1 MRKNRKAAL
10 SIALAALM
18 AFCAAAFAVFAAN
31 STSAGQF
38 ADNAEVQGY
47 QQTIQALEQRQK
59 ELQQQLKNVQND
71 RYTAQQKAADLN
83 ELILS
88 TEKKI
93 ETTQNLLNAL
103 SAQIS
108 EKEQEIAAKETEII
122 SKQAEVD
129 VTREKFLMLVRA
141 QYESETTGIL
151 GVVLGSDSVSD
162 LLSRIEY
169 MANILEYNSTLLEK
183 FKREKQELE
192 DMKAVLESSKS
203 ELDAAYASQM
213 AYSDTLAAEEAALQL
228 QKGDADAYV
237 ASLKKTEAEIT
248 EQYNAARAE
257 EEKESQ
263 RLEALLRQL
272 AKENES
278 DYVGGKFIWP
288 VDTSIRRISSG
299 YGWRTYYYYGK
310 KVTDFH
316 MGIDIPAPVGT
327 DIYAVQ
333 SGKVI
338 VAQSHSS
345 YGNYIVIDHGGG
357 ISTLYA
363 HCSQLLV
370 KVGDEVVQGDHIAE
384 MGSTGNSTGSHVH
397 FEVRV
402 DGKHED
408 PIANGWVVQP

>member
-1 MRKNRKAAL
+1 MKKNRKIL
-10 SIALAALM
+10 VCVTLAALT
-18 AFCAAAFAVFAAN
+18 ALSAVAFAVFAA
-31 STSAGQF
+31 STTSAGQF
-38 ADNAEVQGY
+38 ENNAEVQKY
-47 QQTIQALEQRQK
+47 QQTIKEIEQRQK
-59 ELQQQLKNVQND
+59 ELEQQLKSVQSD
-71 RYTAQQKAADLN
+71 RYSAQQRAADLY

-103 SAQIS
+103 ALQV
-108 EKEQEIAAKETEII
+108 EAKELEIAEKETEILN
-122 SKQAEVD
+122 KQTEVE

-141 QYESETTGIL
+141 QYESESTGIL
-151 GVVLGSDSVSD
+151 DVVLGSDSISD
-162 LLSRIEY
+162 LLSRVEY
-169 MANILEYNSTLLEK
+169 MASILEYNSTLLEK

-203 ELDAAYASQM
+203 ELDAAYATQL

-248 EQYNAARAE
+248 AQYNAAREA
-257 EEKESQ
+257 EEKENQ

-278 DYVGGKFIWP
+278 AYVGGKFIWP
-288 VDTSIRRISSG
+288 VDTSIRRISSS
-299 YGWRTYYYYGK
+299 YGWRTYYYYGR

-316 MGIDIPAPVGT
+316 MGIDIPAAVGT

-333 SGKVI
+333 SGKVV

-345 YGNYIVIDHGGG
+345 YGNYIVVDHGGG

-363 HCSQLLV
+363 HCSKLLV
-370 KVGDEVVQGDHIAE
+370 KVGDSVVQGDHIAE

>member
-1 MRKNRKAAL
+1 MRKNQKAAL
-10 SIALAALM
+10 CIALAALM
-18 AFCAAAFAVFAAN
+18 AVCAAAFAVFAAN

-59 ELQQQLKNVQND
+59 ELQQQLKSVQND

-108 EKEQEIAAKETEII
+108 AKKQEIAGKEAEII

-203 ELDAAYASQM
+203 EPRM
-213 AYSDTLAAEEAALQL
+213 
-228 QKGDADAYV
+228 
-237 ASLKKTEAEIT
+237 
-248 EQYNAARAE
+248 
-257 EEKESQ
+257 
-263 RLEALLRQL
+263 LLR
-272 AKENES
+272 
-278 DYVGGKFIWP
+278 
-288 VDTSIRRISSG
+288 
-299 YGWRTYYYYGK
+299 WRTATRWLRRKRRFNCK
-310 KVTDFH
+310 KVTR
-316 MGIDIPAPVGT
+316 
-327 DIYAVQ
+327 
-333 SGKVI
+333 
-338 VAQSHSS
+338 
-345 YGNYIVIDHGGG
+345 
-357 ISTLYA
+357 TL
-363 HCSQLLV
+363 
-370 KVGDEVVQGDHIAE
+370 
-384 MGSTGNSTGSHVH
+384 MWP
-397 FEVRV
+397 R
-402 DGKHED
+402 
-408 PIANGWVVQP
+408 